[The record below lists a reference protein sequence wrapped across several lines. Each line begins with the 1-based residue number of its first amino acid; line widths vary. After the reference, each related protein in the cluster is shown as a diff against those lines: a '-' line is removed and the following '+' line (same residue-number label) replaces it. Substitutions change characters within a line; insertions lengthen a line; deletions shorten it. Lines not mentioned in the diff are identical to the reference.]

1 MCIATATDKHL
12 VEAALKRCG
21 ISRYFSEIF
30 TCISVGYGKDE
41 PVIYR
46 EAWKYRNTN
55 KSGTVVF
62 EVAVY
67 AVKTAKNDGFITVAT
82 FDRHEKCQDEIK
94 ALSDYYM
101 THYLNIKNFWKFASA
116 I

>member
-1 MCIATATDKHL
+1 MYIATATDKHL

-67 AVKTAKNDGFITVAT
+67 AVKTAKNDGFITVAI
-82 FDRHEKCQDEIK
+82 FDRHEKCQDEIR
-94 ALSDYYM
+94 AFL
-101 THYLNIKNFWKFASA
+101 TTI
-116 I
+116 